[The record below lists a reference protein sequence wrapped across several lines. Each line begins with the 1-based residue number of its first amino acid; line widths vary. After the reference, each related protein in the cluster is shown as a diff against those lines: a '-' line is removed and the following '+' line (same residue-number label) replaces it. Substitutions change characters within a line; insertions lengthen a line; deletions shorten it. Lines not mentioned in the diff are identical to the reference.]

1 MHIIPAI
8 DIIGG
13 NCVRLE
19 KGDYSKQK
27 TYDTDP
33 LAVARSFEEVGIE
46 RLHLVDLDGA
56 KSKHVVNLNTLE
68 SISQNTNLKVDFGG
82 GVKSDADVEKVFAA
96 GAQQVTG
103 GSIAARD
110 NGLFLSWVQ
119 RYGAE
124 KIILGADVLDKKV
137 MVSGWQEGTSLEL
150 DEFLTFYLDRGLQYV
165 ICTDISKD
173 GMLAGP
179 AFDLYHDILAK
190 YPTVK
195 LIASGGVSHME
206 DLHRLRDLGLFG
218 AIVGK
223 AIYESK
229 ITLEDISQF

>member
-206 DLHRLRDLGLFG
+206 DLHRLRDLGLFA

-223 AIYESK
+223 AIYENK

>member
-33 LAVARSFEEVGIE
+33 LAVAKSFEEVGIE

-56 KSKHVVNLNTLE
+56 KSKHVVNLNTLK
-68 SISQNTNLKVDFGG
+68 SISQNTELKVDFGG
-82 GVKSDADVEKVFAA
+82 GVKSDSDVEKVFAA

-110 NGLFLSWVQ
+110 KDLFLSWVQ

-150 DEFLTFYLDRGLQYV
+150 EEFLTFYLDRGLQYV

-179 AFDLYHDILAK
+179 AFDLYQDILAQ
-190 YPTVK
+190 YPAVK

-206 DLHRLRDLGLFG
+206 DLHRLRDLGSIWSHRG
-218 AIVGK
+218 
-223 AIYESK
+223 
-229 ITLEDISQF
+229 

>member
-56 KSKHVVNLNTLE
+56 KSKHVVNLDTLE

-110 NGLFLSWVQ
+110 KDLFLSWVQ

-179 AFDLYHDILAK
+179 ALDLYHDILAK

-206 DLHRLRDLGLFG
+206 DLHKLRDLGLFG

-223 AIYESK
+223 AIYENK

>member
-19 KGDYSKQK
+19 KGDYRKQK